1 MFPSPPL
8 LLLLL
13 LIFLSYSL
21 PSNLEYSPAS
31 AYLASTLTARTPNR
45 TTFLS
50 SFPAYSFSIH
60 STHRPNANRA
70 HLSCFFHSITS
81 SPFPLH
87 ANRNRFIFLIAR
99 STALLSSSSVNVAN
113 ATASHAT
120 SYARPCIPPSVGN
133 TFSPATDANNFF
145 AFAEVFEAPT
155 ATEECSTRTGTCA
168 IFRSFE
174 AGGTTNSLL
183 LLLFKSEEYSGAAAA
198 KFDSRDA
205 FALPPSS
212 SSFRLLFLA
221 RLPRVFCGCF
231 PSFAFI
237 LIGISLSLIVFAKRW
252 SHSFRF
258 YEREDWLVAP
268 LEIEDAHR
276 PCRRPC
282 RRRLFSVVLFAPR
295 RVRIGATNVRSVYSI
310 QWFTKP

>member
-1 MFPSPPL
+1 MRKPALKAAFDTIRESPFNFFGFLLAPLLFPSPPL
-8 LLLLL
+8 LLLQL

-21 PSNLEYSPAS
+21 SSNLEYSPAS

-50 SFPAYSFSIH
+50 SLPAYSFSIH
-60 STHRPNANRA
+60 STQRPNANRA
-70 HLSCFFHSITS
+70 HLSCFFHSIIS

-99 STALLSSSSVNVAN
+99 STALLLLSSINVAN
-113 ATASHAT
+113 ATASHAI

-133 TFSPATDANNFF
+133 TFSPATDANKFF
-145 AFAEVFEAPT
+145 AFAEVLEAPT
-155 ATEECSTRTGTCA
+155 ATEECSTRRGTFA

-183 LLLFKSEEYSGAAAA
+183 LLLFKSEEYSGAAAN
-198 KFDSRDA
+198 FDSRDA

-221 RLPRVFCGCF
+221 RLPRVLCSCF

-237 LIGISLSLIVFAKRW
+237 IGISLSL
-252 SHSFRF
+252 SHRFRAW
-258 YEREDWLVAP
+258 E
-268 LEIEDAHR
+268 
-276 PCRRPC
+276 
-282 RRRLFSVVLFAPR
+282 
-295 RVRIGATNVRSVYSI
+295 
-310 QWFTKP
+310 